1 MAKSSVIKFP
11 RVTGGFYQV
20 TKDGELVGYI
30 MKEESNK
37 EINWYVFDNATPDL
51 DVAMLHPDTSI
62 DAPDGLLREAKDSAK
77 AYFLNKPVAVA
88 EPVVVIAT
96 PDWSESEEEEDAEID
111 PAFDELMSEDDDEDY
126 EEEAEIVFTDDEL
139 EEEDLEEEDDFS
151 YESPESAEFTT
162 V

>member
-37 EINWYVFDNATPDL
+37 EINWYIFDNATPDL

-77 AYFLNKPVAVA
+77 AYFMNKPVAVV
-88 EPVVVIAT
+88 EPVVEIAA
-96 PDWSESEEEEDAEID
+96 PDWSESEEEEEVAID
-111 PAFDELMSEDDDEDY
+111 SAFDELMGEDDDYED
-126 EEEAEIVFTDDEL
+126 EDEEIVFTDDEL
-139 EEEDLEEEDDFS
+139 KEEEEDLEDDFS

>member
-37 EINWYVFDNATPDL
+37 EINWYVFDNPTPDL

-77 AYFLNKPVAVA
+77 AYFLNKLVAVA
-88 EPVVVIAT
+88 EPVVEIAA
-96 PDWSESEEEEDAEID
+96 PDWYESED
-111 PAFDELMSEDDDEDY
+111 EDDDY
-126 EEEAEIVFTDDEL
+126 EEDAEIVFTDDEL

-151 YESPESAEFTT
+151 YESPESVEFTT

>member
-20 TKDGELVGYI
+20 TKNGELVGYI
-30 MKEESNK
+30 VKEENNK
-37 EINWYVFDNATPDL
+37 EINWYVFDNPTPDL

-62 DAPDGLLREAKDSAK
+62 DEPDGLLREAKDTAK
-77 AYFLNKPVAVA
+77 AYFLNKPVAVT
-88 EPVVVIAT
+88 EPVAEIAT
-96 PDWSESEEEEDAEID
+96 PDWSESEEEDAEID
-111 PAFDELMSEDDDEDY
+111 SDFDELMDEDEDDDY
-126 EEEAEIVFTDDEL
+126 EEDAEIVFTDDEL
-139 EEEDLEEEDDFS
+139 EEDLEDNFS

>member
-1 MAKSSVIKFP
+1 MAKSSAIKFP

-37 EINWYVFDNATPDL
+37 EINWYVFDNSTPDL

-62 DAPDGLLREAKDSAK
+62 DAPDSLLREAKDSAK

-88 EPVVVIAT
+88 EPVVEIAA
-96 PDWSESEEEEDAEID
+96 PDWSESEEEEKEEKEV
-111 PAFDELMSEDDDEDY
+111 ELMGVEEEEEDYEDEEDEVEISFTDDDED
-126 EEEAEIVFTDDEL
+126 L
-139 EEEDLEEEDDFS
+139 EEEEDDFS

>member
-30 MKEESNK
+30 MKEETNK
-37 EINWYVFDNATPDL
+37 EINWYVFDDPTPDL

-77 AYFLNKPVAVA
+77 SYFLNKPVAVA
-88 EPVVVIAT
+88 EPVVEIAT
-96 PDWSESEEEEDAEID
+96 PDWSEG
-111 PAFDELMSEDDDEDY
+111 EDDDDY
-126 EEEAEIVFTDDEL
+126 EEDVEIVFTDDEL

>member
-30 MKEESNK
+30 MKEDSNK
-37 EINWYVFDNATPDL
+37 EINWYVFDNGTPDL

-62 DAPDGLLREAKDSAK
+62 DAPDSLLREAKDSAK
-77 AYFLNKPVAVA
+77 AYFLNKPVAVT
-88 EPVVVIAT
+88 EPVVEIAA
-96 PDWSESEEEEDAEID
+96 PDWSESVEEEDAEID
-111 PAFDELMSEDDDEDY
+111 SAFDELVSEDEDDDDY
-126 EEEAEIVFTDDEL
+126 EEEAEIVFTDDN
-139 EEEDLEEEDDFS
+139 EDLEEEDDFS

>member
-37 EINWYVFDNATPDL
+37 EINWYVFDNPTPDL
-51 DVAMLHPDTSI
+51 DVAMLRPDTSI
-62 DAPDGLLREAKDSAK
+62 DAPDGLLREAKDTAK

-88 EPVVVIAT
+88 EPVAEIAA
-96 PDWSESEEEEDAEID
+96 PDWSESEEEDAEID
-111 PAFDELMSEDDDEDY
+111 PAFDELMVDDDDDDD
-126 EEEAEIVFTDDEL
+126 AEIVFTDDEL
-139 EEEDLEEEDDFS
+139 EEEDLEDEDDFS